1 MDPVKNFMPASMA
14 IIEKMEAG
22 EISVRDGV
30 REINRLDELAKQ
42 AIAEKEKVA
51 DALDDL
57 LLKIK
62 TERQSLDRTLGC
74 LEFDPK

>member
-1 MDPVKNFMPASMA
+1 MDPVKDFLPAAMSVVD
-14 IIEKMEAG
+14 KMETG
-22 EISVRDGV
+22 QISVSYGM
-30 REINRLDELAKQ
+30 REIDRLDELAKQ